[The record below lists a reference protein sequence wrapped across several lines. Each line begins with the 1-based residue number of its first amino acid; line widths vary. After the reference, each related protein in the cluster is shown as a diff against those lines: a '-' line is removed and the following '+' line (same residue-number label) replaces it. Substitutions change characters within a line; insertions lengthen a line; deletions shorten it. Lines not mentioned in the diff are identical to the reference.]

1 MYGYECKRYYGTL
14 FDMGILKKEGGIY
27 HYSTLGSI

>member
-1 MYGYECKRYYGTL
+1 MNVKDIMEQL